1 MKVPGFRLADLGA
14 VKRGY
19 LVEGFMCCD
28 CDNAMHG
35 LTAYQWSPGANQP
48 LEVPP
53 AQWRRVHIRLLGLAA
68 CLKREESAGRV
79 SPDEGLDR
87 LSRESIHMLP
97 AGVFVWKD
105 EFVDARTR
113 KLRRVPED
121 EIVALEN
128 SWPEV

>member
-1 MKVPGFRLADLGA
+1 M
-14 VKRGY
+14 
-19 LVEGFMCCD
+19 
-28 CDNAMHG
+28 
-35 LTAYQWSPGANQP
+35 
-48 LEVPP
+48 
-53 AQWRRVHIRLLGLAA
+53 
-68 CLKREESAGRV
+68 